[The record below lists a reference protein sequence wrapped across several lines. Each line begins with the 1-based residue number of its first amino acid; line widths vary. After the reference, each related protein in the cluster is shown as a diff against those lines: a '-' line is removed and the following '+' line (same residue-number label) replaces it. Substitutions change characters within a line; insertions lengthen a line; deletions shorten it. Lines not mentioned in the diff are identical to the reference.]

1 MNLKNL
7 SLLSAAGMLMTYTI
21 NVQAQCEIKYTVN
34 SNWGTGATLSVDITN
49 LGSPKTT
56 WELAWNFSNAEKIS
70 QLWNGSYTQAGQA
83 VRVKNASW
91 NGNLS
96 TNQTT
101 NFGFNISMPSGT
113 SLVKPAEFSLDGVKC
128 VGKTSSSVSS
138 SKSSTSMAS
147 SSRTSVSSSSN
158 SSLASSKQSSSIS
171 SFSCN
176 SQNVGDS
183 AACASRSSLGGSS
196 RSSNS
201 SRSSSSYSSS
211 HYSSSSS
218 STPVLANC
226 SGNITYGPRLLRVLT
241 RDEYINSV
249 RDLLGVNLL
258 TDLPA
263 SNLDLFLANTNIN
276 GFDNNTQ
283 ETINRYVQ
291 GNFGRLAANVV
302 TKAATTN
309 FSGLINCSGLTVQ
322 QCADKF
328 TTESLTR
335 IFRRPANAM
344 EIEQYTALFAGATT
358 SEQLTATLGTALR
371 TALSSPQFLYRQ
383 ETGVAVSA
391 IRAGNTS
398 TSLPAQPIDS
408 DAYVL
413 TPYELA
419 SFLAFTFTG
428 STPDADLLNAA
439 KNGALASDSQIEAQV
454 DRLLNKAGARAHF
467 GKFAEHWLGTEKVSN
482 KTAPALFGEAFTDT
496 VDKSLPIE
504 MSEVFNHV
512 VLDGAASFSTLFAS
526 NYSIIN
532 ETLFNFYKLGSV
544 YVNTDKFA
552 KTNYPSHIRQ
562 GGLLTSGAF
571 LASKSDY
578 QQPVPQDL
586 ALAIRN
592 RVLCQDVYGTTTLDA
607 GPLRDNPFWQV
618 GFAYQNLNSAS
629 NKISLDASG
638 NPVNSAGVLTGVTSA
653 SDGITLAFNNA
664 QDLAQKLS
672 TLDATRYC
680 FIEHN
685 FRAAFG
691 TGTKTF
697 DPTKPGALSLSS
709 AEQTDYACEKE
720 RLDYAMTS
728 NGMSARAML
737 KRLGSLH
744 AARYRKDRSQ

>member
-21 NVQAQCEIKYTVN
+21 NVQAQCEVKYSIN

-70 QLWNGSYTQAGQA
+70 QLWNGTYTQAGQA
-83 VRVKNASW
+83 VRVKNAGW
-91 NGNLS
+91 NGNLN

-128 VGKTSSSVSS
+128 VGKTSSSISS
-138 SKSSTSMAS
+138 SKSSTSVAS
-147 SSRTSVSSSSN
+147 SSRTSVSSSST
-158 SSLASSKQSSSIS
+158 ST
-171 SFSCN
+171 
-176 SQNVGDS
+176 S
-183 AACASRSSLGGSS
+183 ALP
-196 RSSNS
+196 S
-201 SRSSSSYSSS
+201 SRSSSSLSSISSS
-211 HYSSSSS
+211 KSSSSLSSISSSSKSAVSSSRSSSSISSSSYSSSSS

-226 SGNITYGPRLLRVLT
+226 SGNLTYGPRLLRVLT

-263 SNLDLFLANTNIN
+263 SNLDLFLANSNIN

-283 ETINRYVQ
+283 ESINKFTLA
-291 GNFGRLAANVV
+291 NFGKLANNIA

-309 FSGLINCSGLTVQ
+309 FNALLNCTGLTGE
-322 QCADKF
+322 QCAAKF

-335 IFRRPANAM
+335 IFRRPANAQ
-344 EIEQYTALFAGATT
+344 EIELYTALFAGASS
-358 SEQLTATLGTALR
+358 SEQISAALGVAVR

-391 IRAGNTS
+391 IRAGNTAA
-398 TSLPAQPIDS
+398 SLPAQAIDN

-413 TPYELA
+413 TSYELA

-428 STPDADLLNAA
+428 STPDAELLEAA
-439 KNGALASDSQIEAQV
+439 KNGALASDTQLEAQV
-454 DRLLNKAGARAHF
+454 DRLLNKTSARAHF

-482 KTAPALFGEAFTDT
+482 KTAPALSGQAFTDA
-496 VDKSLPIE
+496 VDKSLSIE
-504 MSEVFNHV
+504 VSEVFNHV
-512 VLDGAASFSTLFAS
+512 VLDGAAPFSTLFAS

-532 ETLFNFYKLGSV
+532 ETLFNFYNLGSV
-544 YVNTDKFA
+544 YVNNDKFV
-552 KTNYPSHIRQ
+552 KTNYPTHIRQ

-592 RVLCQDVYGTTTLDA
+592 RVLCQDAYGPATLDA
-607 GPLRDNPFWQV
+607 GPIRNNPFWQV
-618 GFAYQNLNSAS
+618 GFAYQNLNSGS
-629 NKISLDASG
+629 YRISVDASG
-638 NPVNSAGVLTGVTSA
+638 NPVNSVGVLTGVASA
-653 SDGITLAFNNA
+653 TDGNTLAFSNA
-664 QDLAQKLS
+664 EDLAQKLS
-672 TLDATRYC
+672 TLDTSRYC

-697 DPTKPGALSLSS
+697 DPTKPGAVSLST
-709 AEQTDYACEKE
+709 AEQTDYACEKD

-728 NGMSARAML
+728 NSMSARAML
-737 KRLGSLH
+737 KRLGSLQ